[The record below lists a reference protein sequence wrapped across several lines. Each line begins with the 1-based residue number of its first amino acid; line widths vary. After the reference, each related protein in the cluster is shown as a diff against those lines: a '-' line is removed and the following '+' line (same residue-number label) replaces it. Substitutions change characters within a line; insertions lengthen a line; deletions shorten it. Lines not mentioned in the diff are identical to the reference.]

1 MAKILA
7 PNKDY
12 AGVSA
17 GVVFSNGAGNTD
29 DPYRISWFRAHGYTV
44 EYTVE
49 EAEPEEPAR
58 KPEKKAR
65 RKE

>member
-44 EYTVE
+44 E